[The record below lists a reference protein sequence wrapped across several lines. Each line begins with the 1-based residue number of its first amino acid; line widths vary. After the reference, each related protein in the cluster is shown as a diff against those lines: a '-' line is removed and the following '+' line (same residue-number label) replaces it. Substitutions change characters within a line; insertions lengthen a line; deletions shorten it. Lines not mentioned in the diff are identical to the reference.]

1 LNIHTSPD
9 PSSRT
14 GDCQMAEVKTET
26 GRVKETKY
34 KDELLYCEN
43 CISFCGQPRSRR
55 PHSICRR
62 PKVCK
67 ACHLLMPAT
76 HRERGL
82 VKWFNARKQFGFIVR
97 RNADEI
103 FAPAAEV
110 KSRARLKEGDLVE
123 FTIGANERGPIA
135 KEIRILNSPNGSQ

>member
-1 LNIHTSPD
+1 
-9 PSSRT
+9 
-14 GDCQMAEVKTET
+14 MAEAKTET

-43 CISFCGQPRSRR
+43 CGISFLWSTEEQKAAQHLP
-55 PHSICRR
+55 P

>member
-1 LNIHTSPD
+1 
-9 PSSRT
+9 
-14 GDCQMAEVKTET
+14 
-26 GRVKETKY
+26 
-34 KDELLYCEN
+34 
-43 CISFCGQPRSRR
+43 
-55 PHSICRR
+55 
-62 PKVCK
+62 
-67 ACHLLMPAT
+67 MPAT

-110 KSRARLKEGDLVE
+110 KSRVRLKEGDLVE